1 MEETRGVTGK
11 VSDTLGSNTSIKV
24 PDVNGAAKEVSEDL
38 EKIQESQYEDS
49 TQKVTIITSL
59 SLLRVRYYNGNST
72 LLSSTCSRNQ
82 LASYFLLFIAGDA
95 GT

>member
-11 VSDTLGSNTSIKV
+11 VSDTLGSNTSIKI

-38 EKIQESQYEDS
+38 ENIQESQYEDS

-72 LLSSTCSRNQ
+72 LLITCLHVPEIN
-82 LASYFLLFIAGDA
+82 
-95 GT
+95 